1 MLCLCLLLLSVF
13 FSICVMYSAKEK
25 ERRRILA
32 QGCEKLSLGLG
43 VLKQVDKCRRL
54 FYELQ
59 ASWKKE
65 GTTPKK
71 KKDEGELLWLS
82 FKSMYNVLIWKS
94 YQSLIPYSV
103 CWISY
108 NEHSVMYFRLI
119 VDTVWYVVQP

>member
-1 MLCLCLLLLSVF
+1 
-13 FSICVMYSAKEK
+13 MYSAKEK

-71 KKDEGELLWLS
+71 KEMKESYCGYHSKVCTTCLFE
-82 FKSMYNVLIWKS
+82 NLI
-94 YQSLIPYSV
+94 SL
-103 CWISY
+103 
-108 NEHSVMYFRLI
+108 
-119 VDTVWYVVQP
+119 

>member
-1 MLCLCLLLLSVF
+1 
-13 FSICVMYSAKEK
+13 MYSAKEK

-82 FKSMYNVLIWKS
+82 FKSMYNVLI
-94 YQSLIPYSV
+94 
-103 CWISY
+103 
-108 NEHSVMYFRLI
+108 
-119 VDTVWYVVQP
+119 